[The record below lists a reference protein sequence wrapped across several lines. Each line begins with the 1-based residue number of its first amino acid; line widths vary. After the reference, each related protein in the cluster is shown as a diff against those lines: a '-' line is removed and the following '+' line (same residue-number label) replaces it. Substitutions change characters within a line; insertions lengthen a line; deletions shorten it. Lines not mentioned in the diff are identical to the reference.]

1 MEHINTM
8 DVNNAQ
14 GLGMSARAASVN
26 SLDLMSEA
34 PTIPRVKTRD
44 VTRSMSDV
52 ANKAQSEK
60 HLVTETELS
69 SSWLYKTMQ
78 GK

>member
-1 MEHINTM
+1 MEHCNTM
-8 DVNNAQ
+8 DVNNEQ

-52 ANKAQSEK
+52 ATKAQSQK